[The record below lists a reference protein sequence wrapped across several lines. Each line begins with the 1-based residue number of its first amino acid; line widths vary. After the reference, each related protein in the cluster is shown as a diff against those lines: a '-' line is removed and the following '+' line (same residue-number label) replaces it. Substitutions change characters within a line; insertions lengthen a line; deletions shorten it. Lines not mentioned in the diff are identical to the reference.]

1 MVSFDYQCNILPTI
15 ETRVV
20 CNPLPDDIAEE
31 LLLNGAC
38 HIDHEGFDLNEIEQA
53 YYLHNGIQLN
63 KDNTWYKD
71 GGQTA
76 GTNAMLYTW
85 FEQLNKDNSSLVLDH
100 SHFVFKFTIVGAAR
114 EQLSS
119 YAQRRPELFRIL
131 SVNFKCGLDLCID
144 FYNNNRVEPIVH
156 IEWDYDSIEEMLQ
169 ATRCVESIMH
179 SSEWLACIPTIV
191 RYNDLARKNKIDA
204 FKQADTRSMIL
215 FGEQSYKL
223 IPTI

>member
-1 MVSFDYQCNILPTI
+1 MISFEHQCSTLPII
-15 ETRVV
+15 ETQIV
-20 CNPLPDDIAEE
+20 CDPLPKEIADS
-31 LLLNGAC
+31 LLLTGAC

-85 FEQLNKDNSSLVLDH
+85 FNQVNEHNSFLVLDH
-100 SHFVFKFTIVGAAR
+100 SHFVFKFPIVGEAR
-114 EQLSS
+114 KQILS
-119 YAQRRPELFRIL
+119 YTQDRPELYRVL

-144 FYNNNRVEPIVH
+144 YYNRERIEPIVH
-156 IEWDYDSIEEMLQ
+156 IEWDYESVEEMLN
-169 ATRCVESIMH
+169 AAKYVESIMLDK
-179 SSEWLACIPTIV
+179 SWIECIPSIT
-191 RYNDLARKNKIDA
+191 RYNELARKNKVDA

-215 FGEQSYKL
+215 FGQQSYKL